1 MFDIEY
7 KIQRYEAQVAHVV
20 SGRHDGGLL
29 KVEGS
34 GATVVVGDAGPMP
47 MAGCLRLNIYLILFY
62 LFL

>member
-1 MFDIEY
+1 
-7 KIQRYEAQVAHVV
+7 V
-20 SGRHDGGLL
+20 SGRRDDGLL
-29 KVEGS
+29 EVKGS